1 MPSAARLSSADYHS
15 AKEEIHCCLFSL
27 FIHRLTV
34 RLAVRGCGTCG
45 MFVLYSCKDGRM
57 GRKRERDLFY
67 LLLAVFDF

>member
-45 MFVLYSCKDGRM
+45 MFVSEIQRC
-57 GRKRERDLFY
+57 
-67 LLLAVFDF
+67 LLLQVR